1 MKPFWG
7 EKLSFMKP
15 FPVFDYR
22 NVIFS
27 GKKVTNMKPWDA
39 KKIKRILYTK
49 FFIQKAMWHKIKN
62 F

>member
-39 KKIKRILYTK
+39 KKYKKNTVYKILYTK
-49 FFIQKAMWHKIKN
+49 SN
-62 F
+62 VT

>member
-27 GKKVTNMKPWDA
+27 GKKVTCVKPWDA
-39 KKIKRILYTK
+39 KKI
-49 FFIQKAMWHKIKN
+49 
-62 F
+62 

>member
-7 EKLSFMKP
+7 EKLSFMKL

-39 KKIKRILYTK
+39 KKI
-49 FFIQKAMWHKIKN
+49 
-62 F
+62 

>member
-39 KKIKRILYTK
+39 KKYKKNTVYKILYTK
-49 FFIQKAMWHKIKN
+49 SN
-62 F
+62 VV